1 MSMIKYYKKNKTMKI
16 SDLKLGQKA
25 TINGMLA
32 EYKGIQKVKISNFGK
47 VEKRVFQA
55 EGINIYKY
63 YNLDDGSKT
72 LKSEKIKLI

>member
-1 MSMIKYYKKNKTMKI
+1 MKI
-16 SDLKLGQKA
+16 SDLKPGQKV
-25 TINGMLA
+25 TIDGMLA
-32 EYKGIQKVKISNFGK
+32 EYKGIQKVRIPNFGK

-63 YNLDDGSKT
+63 YNLNDGAKT

>member
-1 MSMIKYYKKNKTMKI
+1 MKI
-16 SDLKLGQKA
+16 SDLKLGQKV

-32 EYKGIQKVKISNFGK
+32 EYKGIQKVRIPNFGK

-63 YNLDDGSKT
+63 YNLNDGSKT
-72 LKSEKIKLI
+72 LESEKMKLM